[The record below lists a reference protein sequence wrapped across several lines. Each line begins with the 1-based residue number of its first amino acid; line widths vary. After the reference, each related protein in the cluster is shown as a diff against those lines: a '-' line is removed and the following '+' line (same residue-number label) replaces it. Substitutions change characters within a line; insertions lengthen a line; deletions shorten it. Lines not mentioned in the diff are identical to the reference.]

1 MTPEKRRKV
10 LSDIGNF
17 ELPPPRRKSLGFDV
31 ASVGL
36 EEMHSNSS
44 DSNIPDPPPS
54 RLLAINSLAGMHLKS
69 SNIPVINKQKSY
81 RSLVAV
87 KENLDAKSKLP
98 SNLQLWKNMPR
109 EIFKP
114 EVDVESLQNDKL
126 MLDRELKSAQA
137 LLEQLDTEYDE
148 KRRLYRILENQSSD
162 LRFRLRHLEAKFE
175 LKGNSI
181 TQKILHEELI
191 AEIELKELENKLDD
205 EFSQQ
210 QFQLR
215 NEVMDSGNFE
225 DTQALL
231 ELERLKNEKIELEK
245 QMEEVVLERDEAIR
259 REIETNKFEVS
270 KLNEKKEELTRDIK
284 RNNEGLESKLKRLQT
299 KLQAVLLEKQKE
311 EAQLTALQTK
321 INYFRAST
329 DDTGVTTEKLEA
341 DLRQKQAEIDNLKNE
356 ANLYHQQLESQRQKY
371 EEAKRKFEN
380 YVSVHRVLEDAIMC
394 FSSNPRTFVKLT
406 TNSNVT
412 IQDEN
417 ILHFEGRSYQFSKIL
432 LQNEDQVCLRWEPFV
447 QRTLSQ
453 DNASIIFAGSEKQD
467 MCSRL
472 LEVFRFLSAGMQ
484 KRNGKG
490 WSYKFYLQG
499 ACISELIET
508 DLFKSSIKSMLHF
521 ENEKLVDV
529 AGQRMHITN
538 LSDIEHVLDNFQLQ
552 PGALTCFFFLIQAV
566 NEKANKS
573 LTNQLV
579 LVDLTNMSLELQTQ
593 TLSLQSIV
601 PAQNKLLSHLK
612 KHTRNLFF
620 CEVGE
625 MCKDT
630 LNLLRKLSAL

>member
-17 ELPPPRRKSLGFDV
+17 ELPPPRRKSLGFDI

-54 RLLAINSLAGMHLKS
+54 RLLSINSLAGMHLKS

-191 AEIELKELENKLDD
+191 AELELKELENKLDD

-231 ELERLKNEKIELEK
+231 ELERLKNEKIELEADGGS
-245 QMEEVVLERDEAIR
+245 RIG
-259 REIETNKFEVS
+259 
-270 KLNEKKEELTRDIK
+270 
-284 RNNEGLESKLKRLQT
+284 EG
-299 KLQAVLLEKQKE
+299 
-311 EAQLTALQTK
+311 
-321 INYFRAST
+321 
-329 DDTGVTTEKLEA
+329 
-341 DLRQKQAEIDNLKNE
+341 
-356 ANLYHQQLESQRQKY
+356 
-371 EEAKRKFEN
+371 
-380 YVSVHRVLEDAIMC
+380 
-394 FSSNPRTFVKLT
+394 
-406 TNSNVT
+406 
-412 IQDEN
+412 
-417 ILHFEGRSYQFSKIL
+417 
-432 LQNEDQVCLRWEPFV
+432 
-447 QRTLSQ
+447 
-453 DNASIIFAGSEKQD
+453 
-467 MCSRL
+467 
-472 LEVFRFLSAGMQ
+472 
-484 KRNGKG
+484 
-490 WSYKFYLQG
+490 
-499 ACISELIET
+499 
-508 DLFKSSIKSMLHF
+508 
-521 ENEKLVDV
+521 
-529 AGQRMHITN
+529 
-538 LSDIEHVLDNFQLQ
+538 
-552 PGALTCFFFLIQAV
+552 
-566 NEKANKS
+566 
-573 LTNQLV
+573 
-579 LVDLTNMSLELQTQ
+579 
-593 TLSLQSIV
+593 
-601 PAQNKLLSHLK
+601 
-612 KHTRNLFF
+612 
-620 CEVGE
+620 
-625 MCKDT
+625 
-630 LNLLRKLSAL
+630 